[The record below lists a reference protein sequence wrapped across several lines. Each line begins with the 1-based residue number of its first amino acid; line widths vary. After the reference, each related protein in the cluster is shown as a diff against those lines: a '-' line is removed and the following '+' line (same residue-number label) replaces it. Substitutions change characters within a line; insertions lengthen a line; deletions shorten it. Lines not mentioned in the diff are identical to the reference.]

1 MNVVRHQQQ
10 VTYKN
15 LDRWY
20 KELEEYCPGIPTIV
34 VANKIDGELCQKLC
48 YPFGFVGFGCL
59 HSRNFSLGSHEFSF
73 MCPVFQ
79 LTIG

>member
-1 MNVVRHQQQ
+1 VLFSLRAYIPQ

-34 VANKIDGELCQKLC
+34 VANKIDGKMHNCLIVLVSSLSQLS
-48 YPFGFVGFGCL
+48 FGSIL
-59 HSRNFSLGSHEFSF
+59 YAQPTTSD
-73 MCPVFQ
+73 
-79 LTIG
+79 